1 MCVLALDTVAAEARL
16 CPILA
21 QLTLVH
27 GALYEGLRLVAHAF
41 KHVLRLIWL
50 DWREHNLRRLALR
63 HKSRRLHIHALERI
77 YLGRHGL
84 LL

>member
-1 MCVLALDTVAAEARL
+1 MCVLALDTVAADARL

-41 KHVLRLIWL
+41 KHVL
-50 DWREHNLRRLALR
+50 
-63 HKSRRLHIHALERI
+63 
-77 YLGRHGL
+77 
-84 LL
+84 